1 MSKEENM
8 YGWDKI
14 EPQWKI
20 RDLFVAFLVGFA
32 FGLLAGIII

>member
-1 MSKEENM
+1 MSKEYS

-14 EPQWKI
+14 EPNWNAK
-20 RDLFVAFLVGFA
+20 DLFVAFLVGFA